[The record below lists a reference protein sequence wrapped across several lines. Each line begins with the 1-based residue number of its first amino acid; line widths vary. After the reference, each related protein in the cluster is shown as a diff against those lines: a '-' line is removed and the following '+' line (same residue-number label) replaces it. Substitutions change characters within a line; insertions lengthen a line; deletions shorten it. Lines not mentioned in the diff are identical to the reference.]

1 MQHYYLISRDIG
13 VRRIINTPEFSYK
26 LKEGVWLSML
36 VISNEILYSFL
47 WCQIKSHQQG
57 A

>member
-47 WCQIKSHQQG
+47 WCQIKSHKQG